1 VTRAHLGEF
10 GLVVPKGVQNIERL
24 VTLAEATGLPANA
37 LNSVRLLAEQFR
49 DTKVKIEDVTAEISR
64 TSETGAVARR
74 LKTIPG
80 IGPITSSVLAATLP
94 DASGFKTARD
104 LAASC

>member
-1 VTRAHLGEF
+1 M
-10 GLVVPKGVQNIERL
+10 VVPKGVQNIERL
-24 VTLAEATGLPANA
+24 LALAEAGGLPANA

-49 DTKVKIEDVTAEISR
+49 DTRMKVEDVTAEINSA
-64 TSETGAVARR
+64 SETDATARR
-74 LKTIPG
+74 LETIPG

-94 DASGFKTARD
+94 DASGFRSARD